1 MRDKLSDPR
10 FRRKEFVI
18 KRSCNSVGVRYVPP
32 KRDEPA
38 SVTKS
43 RRLRM
48 NRLVNHKLQL
58 FLYIHVMKDGPH
70 NLTKNVTSRGGQ
82 LGDLSRIRKQYV
94 IHPAAAFMYLT
105 KGETCLRKSPHGS
118 GRLSDL
124 DEKNKSLFRRGI
136 ENIVITKEKAK
147 GKVLQ
152 VGDLTIMYDD
162 NDKVQDLHSDEFE
175 ESLISHFLANYKKIE
190 DDGKGKN
197 KNRDPHSTS
206 ICCRIDGGCRA
217 RYQPP
222 SVEPARYY
230 EGEIIPNINT
240 RNFLKLP
247 PKVLDYL
254 FTKIFPAGQE
264 FLDSTDEAVYN
275 DPLRNR
281 LFAEHINREVGY
293 ESSTARFEYYDI
305 LLTEVGT
312 SLSTLIRHM
321 DKQND
326 LRSGYDYSVVYSFY
340 RVHEGT
346 LYKCSIIMTTRTNC
360 GAAMEKIN
368 KAK

>member
-1 MRDKLSDPR
+1 
-10 FRRKEFVI
+10 
-18 KRSCNSVGVRYVPP
+18 
-32 KRDEPA
+32 
-38 SVTKS
+38 
-43 RRLRM
+43 
-48 NRLVNHKLQL
+48 
-58 FLYIHVMKDGPH
+58 
-70 NLTKNVTSRGGQ
+70 
-82 LGDLSRIRKQYV
+82 
-94 IHPAAAFMYLT
+94 MYST
-105 KGETCLRKSPHGS
+105 KGETCLRKAPHGS
-118 GRLSDL
+118 ARLSDL
-124 DEKNKSLFRRGI
+124 DEKNKSLLRRGI
-136 ENIVITKEKAK
+136 KIIDITKEKAK
-147 GKVLQ
+147 GEVLQ
-152 VGDLTIMYDD
+152 VGDLRIMYDD
-162 NDKVQDLHSDEFE
+162 NDKVQDLHSDEFQ
-175 ESLISHFLANYKKIE
+175 ESIISHFLANHKKIE

-206 ICCRIDGGCRA
+206 ICSRIDGGCRA

-222 SVEPARYY
+222 SVEHPRLY
-230 EGEIIPNINT
+230 EGEIKIPNIIT

-247 PKVLDYL
+247 RKILDYL

-264 FLDSTDEAVYN
+264 FLDSSDEAVYN
-275 DPLRNR
+275 DPLRNS

-340 RVHEGT
+340 RVHKGT
-346 LYKCSIIMTTRTNC
+346 LYKCSIIMTTRKTC